1 MSPVPLEETPNAGL
15 AKEIM
20 FFCRQKHWSK
30 EKTRQR
36 SQFKKLNLQKPRGQR
51 GFIIFIKQYKIKYL
65 TLMEYANNPKA
76 NFDYEILETLE
87 AGIVL
92 KGYEVKSIKTGKV
105 SIKGSYVKILNDE
118 PFLIGATISPYQ
130 TANTPDNYDP
140 QESKKLLISK
150 KQISVL
156 VGTSQA
162 HGLTLV
168 PLKLYDKKGRIKLL
182 IGIARGKKKYDKRET
197 IKKKDIARSK
207 QRGLEDL

>member
-1 MSPVPLEETPNAGL
+1 
-15 AKEIM
+15 
-20 FFCRQKHWSK
+20 
-30 EKTRQR
+30 
-36 SQFKKLNLQKPRGQR
+36 
-51 GFIIFIKQYKIKYL
+51 
-65 TLMEYANNPKA
+65 MEYANNPKA
-76 NFDYEILETLE
+76 GFDYEILETLE

-105 SIKGSYVKILNDE
+105 SIKGSYVKILNGE

-130 TANTPDNYDP
+130 TANIPDNYDP
-140 QESKKLLISK
+140 QASKKLLLSK

-182 IGIARGKKKYDKRET
+182 IGIAKGKKKYDKRET
-197 IKKKDIARSK
+197 IKKKDVAKAK
-207 QRGLEDL
+207 QRGLEE